1 MNLAER
7 NLYEELKDFRYTQNR
22 LADLSE
28 RLAESTYRITPA
40 YSLTPGGGG
49 EFASKVE
56 NAALKQLRILE
67 EIDRLHKAETDIL
80 DALHNAQLTQREK
93 GLAESIMCGYSL
105 AEYARTRGLYI
116 SNVYK
121 VRDKTLQKM
130 VFYLQNRS

>member
-7 NLYEELKDFRYTQNR
+7 KLYEALKDFRYTQNR
-22 LADLSE
+22 IAELSE

-49 EFASKVE
+49 EFTSKVE
-56 NAALKQLRILE
+56 NAALRQLRILDE
-67 EIDRLHKAETDIL
+67 LDELHKTESDIL
-80 DALHNAQLTQREK
+80 EALHNAPLTRRER
-93 GLAESIMCGYSL
+93 GLAESVMCGYSL

-130 VFYLQNRS
+130 VFYLQNRA